1 MLPPQNFYT
10 LVVPTRPTE
19 SYATLVASASES
31 ETERKRGIGGVE
43 SRHPLRNP
51 FALPLEYAQALDAK
65 LDAVRRLQCSLLA
78 VPPVQQQQQSNA
90 SAGEEKAASN
100 TPPSAPDTPPPAL
113 TRTLP
118 PGGARAVEE
127 AVQAHFGD
135 WLVASGNIRQILD
148 LVQLD
153 RAKYASGRGY
163 GDETV
168 PMASAEG
175 DRRATVG
182 GACHTAGAGDDE
194 ASSVP
199 VPEVESKSS
208 LDCSLDAA
216 SHIAALKMPS
226 EETEAA
232 K

>member
-10 LVVPTRPTE
+10 LVVPARPNE
-19 SYATLVASASES
+19 SYAALVARASES

-43 SRHPLRNP
+43 SRYPLRNP
-51 FALPLEYAQALDAK
+51 FALPLEYAQALHAK
-65 LDAVRRLQCSLLA
+65 LDTVRRLQCSLLA
-78 VPPVQQQQQSNA
+78 VPPVQQQQQQQQSNA
-90 SAGEEKAASN
+90 SAGEGKAASS

-163 GDETV
+163 GDGETL
-168 PMASAEG
+168 PMASVEG
-175 DRRATVG
+175 GRRAMV
-182 GACHTAGAGDDE
+182 GAGDDE

-216 SHIAALKMPS
+216 SHIAALKIPS